1 MKKFMGKI
9 VMNSLVIALII
20 WVASIVFY
28 FSYMDYS
35 FFIDGAFTV
44 ILFFANMSGGTPL
57 SNYEASEAIWKIQKT
72 EDIKINVGAVF
83 YGSLLYTVMSF
94 IIWALLSHGLF

>member
-1 MKKFMGKI
+1 MKKFIGKI
-9 VMNSLVIALII
+9 VMTSLVIALII
-20 WVASIVFY
+20 WVASLVFS

-35 FFIDGAFTV
+35 FFIGGGLTI

-72 EDIKINVGAVF
+72 EDIKINVGVVF
-83 YGSLLYTVMSF
+83 YSSLLYTVVSF
-94 IIWALLSHGLF
+94 IIWALLSHVLF